1 MLNREQRLFVVVG
14 FTGALGGLIH
24 TARSLYEYAGNRI
37 LRRSW
42 LPMYIFRICGHV
54 GPRGLVLP

>member
-1 MLNREQRLFVVVG
+1 
-14 FTGALGGLIH
+14 
-24 TARSLYEYAGNRI
+24 LYEYAGNRI

-42 LPMYIFRICGHV
+42 LPMYIFRICGHL